1 MFRYTTHYYTL
12 SPSAMVGHLYCTIQE
27 MDIFV
32 FNKKNVYVH
41 YQQLHFGS
49 TSKIYFHSSSRKSY
63 SFKNFMLIQE
73 IGIHLTKPHYS
84 FRNSSFLTLALIISL
99 FKNQAPEH
107 RRQTH
112 STNLPIP
119 TPADLKSLHIIHRGH
134 SCQKGGQGI
143 ASEQLILNFL
153 EDILSLLNICEEE

>member
-27 MDIFV
+27 MDILV

-73 IGIHLTKPHYS
+73 IDIHLTKPHYS
-84 FRNSSFLTLALIISL
+84 FRNSSFLTLALIFIQKSSS
-99 FKNQAPEH
+99 
-107 RRQTH
+107 RTS
-112 STNLPIP
+112 STNTFNKLTHPYPSWFEILTHHSP
-119 TPADLKSLHIIHRGH
+119 RPFMPEGRTGNSQWTVDLEFFRGYSKPVKH
-134 SCQKGGQGI
+134 LWGG
-143 ASEQLILNFL
+143 AK
-153 EDILSLLNICEEE
+153 